1 MCAPQPSRVATKPGF
16 WVTADNQA
24 EGGVR
29 MVKLLYVAAE
39 RWRELAWLP
48 PDVLV
53 LEPLRRLM
61 PLH

>member
-1 MCAPQPSRVATKPGF
+1 VATKPGF